1 MKRADLIRHLE
12 ANGCQ
17 FVREGGKHSVHR
29 NPANGK
35 HSAVPRHREIKDLI
49 APELE
54 RIKGALAGVRAE
66 MKAMEKRVDDGFS
79 SLRNEMQA
87 GFRSVDDRIDT
98 LRERVADTNKH
109 LDEALDIRERL
120 AAVEAKL
127 AARG

>member
-1 MKRADLIRHLE
+1 MP
-12 ANGCQ
+12 
-17 FVREGGKHSVHR
+17 GKG
-29 NPANGK
+29 PY
-35 HSAVPRHREIKDLI
+35 SAVKQVIQDLI

-54 RIKGALAGVRAE
+54 SIKGELAGVRAE
-66 MKAMEKRVDDGFS
+66 LKAVDKRIDSIEKRVDDGFS

>member
-1 MKRADLIRHLE
+1 VKQVI
-12 ANGCQ
+12 Q
-17 FVREGGKHSVHR
+17 
-29 NPANGK
+29 
-35 HSAVPRHREIKDLI
+35 DLI

-54 RIKGALAGVRAE
+54 RIKGELAGMRAE

-79 SLRNEMQA
+79 SLRNEMQD

-98 LRERVADTNKH
+98 LRERVADMNKH

-120 AAVEAKL
+120 AAFEAKL